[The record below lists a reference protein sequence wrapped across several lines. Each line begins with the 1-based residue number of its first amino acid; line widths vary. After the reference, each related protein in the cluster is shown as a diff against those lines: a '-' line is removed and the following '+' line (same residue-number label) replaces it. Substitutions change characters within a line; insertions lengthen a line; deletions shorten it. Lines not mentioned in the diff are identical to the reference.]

1 MRGRLAPFLPL
12 RKQFGA
18 LAAVLV
24 IAFCD
29 TALAAGK
36 IPPAVAAAVA
46 DPGRPDADKARDADR
61 KPAESLAFAGVKPGE
76 TIVDYLPGNG
86 YFTRIFSKIVGKK
99 GHVYAVLPPGVPDKM
114 SAPAKALAADPAYAN
129 VSESE
134 EDISAIPA
142 GSIDLFWTSRNYHD
156 LHNIK
161 DMDVAAIDKSILN
174 ALKPGGVFIVLDH
187 AATPGSGLADTG
199 TLHRIDPEAVKTEVE
214 AAGFKLVG
222 ESDILRNP
230 NDPHTAKVYDPS
242 IRDKTDQFFL
252 KFMKPKK

>member
-1 MRGRLAPFLPL
+1 MRGQLAHVSPFRTQL
-12 RKQFGA
+12 GA
-18 LAAVLV
+18 IAAITVM
-24 IAFCD
+24 AFSG
-29 TALAAGK
+29 TASAAGK
-36 IPPAVAAAVA
+36 IPSAITAAVA
-46 DPGRPDADKARDADR
+46 DSGRPDADKARDGDR

-76 TIVDYLPGNG
+76 TIVDYLPGTG

-99 GHVYAVLPPGVPDKM
+99 GHVLAVLPPGVPEKM

-129 VSESE
+129 VTEAE
-134 EDISAIPA
+134 EDIGAIPA
-142 GSIDLFWTSRNYHD
+142 ASVDLFWTSRNYHD

-174 ALKPGGVFIVLDH
+174 ALKPGGIFIVLDH

-222 ESDILRNP
+222 ESDLLKNP